1 MDIQNLIA
9 NGSTSQLLLVS
20 INDLKEV
27 CSYLYNEER
36 IRQEKLKEQENN
48 GLLDSKQVMEL
59 LNVKRETLWRWDK
72 SGYLRSKPIGGRN
85 YYEREEVDR
94 ILGKKE
100 KNGVD

>member
-36 IRQEKLKEQENN
+36 IRQEKLKEQEND
-48 GLLDSKQVMEL
+48 GLITTKEVMKL
-59 LNVKRETLWRWDK
+59 LHVSEATLGRWKRK
-72 SGYLRSKPIGGRN
+72 GYLCPEKKGGRN
-85 YYEREEVDR
+85 GYHHEDVYE
-94 ILGKKE
+94 ILGKK
-100 KNGVD
+100 KKS